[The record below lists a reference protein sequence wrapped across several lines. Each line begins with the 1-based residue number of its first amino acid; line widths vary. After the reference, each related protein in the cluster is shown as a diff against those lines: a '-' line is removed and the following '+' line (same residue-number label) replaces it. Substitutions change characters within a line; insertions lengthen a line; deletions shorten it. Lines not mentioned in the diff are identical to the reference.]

1 MLKLIDKISD
11 QNRERKYDFFLKHF
25 SPDSHSSILD
35 IGASEK
41 EYRPTANYLE
51 KRYPYPENITV
62 LGVDRY
68 KEFCKRYPKVKTVNY
83 DGRGFPFKDKAFD
96 ICWCNAVIEHVG
108 GRRQQELF
116 LREIARVSNSAFVTT
131 PNKNFIYEPHTK
143 TILLQF
149 LPKKIFNRIVVR
161 LGKPWAQG
169 DYMTLLSRS
178 DIVRLLEKSNI
189 KEYKLIE
196 NKLAGFTIDF
206 VIAINF

>member
-1 MLKLIDKISD
+1 MIHKLINKISD
-11 QNRERKYDFFLKHF
+11 QNRERKYAFFIKQF
-25 SPDSHSSILD
+25 APDSYSTILD
-35 IGASEK
+35 VGASER

-68 KEFCKRYPKVKTVNY
+68 QEFCKRYPKIKTVSY
-83 DGRGFPFKDKAFD
+83 DGRVFPFKDKSFD

-108 GRRQQELF
+108 DRSQQERF
-116 LREIARVSNSAFVTT
+116 LREIARVSKRAFITT

-169 DYMTLLSRS
+169 DYMNLLNERDMVGLLGKS
-178 DIVRLLEKSNI
+178 DIKN
-189 KEYKLIE
+189 YKLIK
-196 NKLAGFTIDF
+196 NKLMGFAIDF
-206 VIAINF
+206 MISF